1 MNPWIVLLALIA
13 LALLFVVAPVAAAT
27 FAHWRRPR
35 RLVCPEEGTT
45 ARVTVDARRAA
56 LGEALGRPALEV
68 ARCSFWPRLRFCRQ
82 ECLAA
87 PVREVPPEPPAPPA
101 GRRGVPIKT
110 ILVPLD
116 GSAGSE
122 SVLWTVGE
130 LARVQGARV
139 RLLRVAAAAPVV
151 RAADQ
156 RVVAFADQETAR
168 VEHEEVAYLKQAAR
182 GLEGIPVETVI
193 RFGDPAAEIVSE
205 AEASGADLVAM
216 ATHQRSGVG
225 RVLKGSVAERVERAT
240 TVPVVLV
247 PYGEPAL
254 AEDRA

>member
-1 MNPWIVLLALIA
+1 MDPWIVLLAIVA
-13 LALLFVVAPVAAAT
+13 LALLFVVVPVAVTT

-35 RLVCPEEGTT
+35 RFLCPEEGTA
-45 ARVTVDARRAA
+45 ARVTVAAGRAA

-68 ARCSFWPRLRFCRQ
+68 VRCSFWPRLRFCRQ

-87 PVREVPPEPPAPPA
+87 PLREAPPEPTATPP
-101 GRRGVPIKT
+101 GRRGALIKT

-130 LARVQGARV
+130 LARAQGARV
-139 RLLRVAAAAPVV
+139 RLLRVAAAATVI
-151 RAADQ
+151 RAADE

-168 VEHEEVAYLKQAAR
+168 VEHEEAAYLKHAAR
-182 GLEGIPVETVI
+182 DLAGIPVETVV

-216 ATHQRSGVG
+216 ATHQRSGVA
-225 RVLKGSVAERVERAT
+225 RVLKGSVAERVERAA

-254 AEDRA
+254 AGDGA

>member
-1 MNPWIVLLALIA
+1 MDPWLVLFALIA

-27 FAHWRRPR
+27 FAYWRRPR

-87 PVREVPPEPPAPPA
+87 PLHEAPPEATATPA
-101 GRRGVPIKT
+101 GRRGVHIKT

-139 RLLRVAAAAPVV
+139 RLLRVAVPAPVI
-151 RAADQ
+151 RAADE
-156 RVVAFADQETAR
+156 RVIAFADQETAR
-168 VEHEEVAYLKQAAR
+168 VEHEEMAYLKQAAR
-182 GLEGIPVETVI
+182 DLEGLAVETVV

-216 ATHQRSGVG
+216 ATHQRSGVA

-247 PYGEPAL
+247 PYGEAAL
-254 AEDRA
+254 AGGRA

>member
-1 MNPWIVLLALIA
+1 MDPWLVLLALVV
-13 LALLFVVAPVAAAT
+13 LAVLFVVAPVAAAT
-27 FAHWRRPR
+27 FAYWRRPR
-35 RLVCPEEGTT
+35 RLVCPEEGAV

-56 LGEALGRPALEV
+56 LGEALGRRALEAV
-68 ARCSFWPRLRFCRQ
+68 RCSFWPRLRFCRQ

-87 PVREVPPEPPAPPA
+87 PLHEAPPEATATPA
-101 GRRGVPIKT
+101 GRRGIPIKT

-116 GSAGSE
+116 GSPGSE
-122 SVLWTVGE
+122 SVLWTVGQ

-168 VEHEEVAYLKQAAR
+168 VEHEEVAYLKHAAR
-182 GLEGIPVETVI
+182 DLEGIAVDTVV

-216 ATHQRSGVG
+216 ATHQRSGVS
-225 RVLKGSVAERVERAT
+225 RVLKGSVAERVERAA